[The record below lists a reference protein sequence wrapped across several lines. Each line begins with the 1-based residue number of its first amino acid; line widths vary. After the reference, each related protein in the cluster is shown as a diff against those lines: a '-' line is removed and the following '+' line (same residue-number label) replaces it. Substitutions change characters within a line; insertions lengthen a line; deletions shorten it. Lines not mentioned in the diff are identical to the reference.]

1 LKIYLSGLPEQA
13 DPDRLREKMG
23 HFGPVEEVHVLR
35 EYMDSDPIWVV
46 VMNVDPGT
54 ANEIARRI
62 DNIWFQGKF
71 IHARVPLY
79 QD

>member
-1 LKIYLSGLPEQA
+1 
-13 DPDRLREKMG
+13 
-23 HFGPVEEVHVLR
+23 
-35 EYMDSDPIWVV
+35 MDSDPVWVV

-62 DNIWFQGKF
+62 DGIRFQGKF